1 MSQKLYKY
9 AQNMSESEKKQA
21 LREASQFI
29 EKIAPFFEEYGE
41 SVEGLIENVSNLVN
55 SGVLE
60 ALPEIAQKF
69 NEIKSSFGGS
79 INKMAEDFESKKRE
93 MLDELNRS
101 IESLKGIVS
110 PAITAIDRIGD
121 ANAVADAA
129 QKVLEYVPSPVT
141 ALISAVSPSE
151 LQDGTLRSGRIKS
164 EKVNVMPVFTTQ
176 EGQNVNVQ
184 ALSFLE
190 RTMYFY
196 LSKTYNEVQSD
207 TGSSPHLSPGKTSSF
222 ISKTLG
228 ATYLDGSA
236 NLDFPRKET
245 VSYKPHTSFMSESDK
260 ANYKQNVVLESDF
273 SSPGELCLWVRFSG
287 EEGSSFRFRYNHS
300 LDVFVSDIDNRIVFD
315 ELFSLGEDG
324 KFYSK
329 NSILKEV
336 LLNDNIPNS
345 QKYDALLEIHRQ
357 TYAISSEGSLDAFK
371 KYASAPN
378 PNTELDE
385 DLIFLVMSFQVLKQ
399 ISEHEIGND
408 KLEDPAYESGGNRK
422 TFTTEAF
429 KSIEDLLNIGDSG
442 GSISFV
448 TGQLAV
454 SLRNFSQVI
463 QNKGDMLLVIR
474 NVKEIMTGSSLE
486 NMSDDEASFSLN
498 ASNIVVALEAASL
511 LASLYFIYQLVRP
524 LMSLLP
530 FTEDKGFE
538 DVGMN
543 VILALGSFLVSSG
556 SAGRISEFLKD
567 SGPIRGMLSRFFGEG
582 SSKSTGRLI
591 AGLAAALTLFPAY
604 SAYEM
609 MDDNYGFLE
618 AFDLALDN
626 DLIFGFTYRSAITGL
641 GAGGVT
647 LMIAEFRNVLEEKV
661 VSVVSSVAASISQNL
676 FNAAASRVGRNT
688 SIRFISKKTR
698 VPEKIILN
706 VYNKL
711 DENADE
717 LKQLAQNLSKRMKP
731 VMEVVLSSYDKLPS
745 KRSLNI
751 IVSDAE
757 SSMRNVGTFNPK
769 EIFESRIQYRYIGK
783 ESSVSIFTN
792 SNGAIFKY
800 SRYDKKLLAL
810 GKFLENYPEES
821 IILYKAL
828 Q

>member
-1 MSQKLYKY
+1 
-9 AQNMSESEKKQA
+9 
-21 LREASQFI
+21 
-29 EKIAPFFEEYGE
+29 
-41 SVEGLIENVSNLVN
+41 
-55 SGVLE
+55 
-60 ALPEIAQKF
+60 
-69 NEIKSSFGGS
+69 
-79 INKMAEDFESKKRE
+79 

-110 PAITAIDRIGD
+110 PAIAAIDRIGD
-121 ANAVADAA
+121 ANALADAA

-176 EGQNVNVQ
+176 EGQNVSVQ

-190 RTMYFY
+190 RKMYFY

-399 ISEHEIGND
+399 ISEQEVGSKTLD
-408 KLEDPAYESGGNRK
+408 DPMYEADRNIK
-422 TFTTEAF
+422 TFTAEAF
-429 KSIEDLLNIGDSG
+429 KSIDDLLNARDSEG
-442 GSISFV
+442 TILFDVAQQMPRLEYGLKV
-448 TGQLAV
+448 
-454 SLRNFSQVI
+454 FSGVI
-463 QNKGDMLLVIR
+463 ESKDDMLSVISTVSR
-474 NVKEIMTGSSLE
+474 IMTGKTLE
-486 NMSDDEASFSLN
+486 DMSDDKADFSLN
-498 ASNIVVALEAASL
+498 VSNIILALEAASL

-530 FTEDKGFE
+530 FAEDKGFE

-543 VILALGSFLVSSG
+543 AILALGSFLVSSG
-556 SAGRISEFLKD
+556 SAGRISEFLKA
-567 SGPIRGMLSRFFGEG
+567 SGPFWEKLSGLFGEG
-582 SSKSTGRLI
+582 SSDLAGKLMG
-591 AGLAAALTLFPAY
+591 GLAAALTLFPAY

-609 MDDNYGFLE
+609 RDDNYGFLE
-618 AFDLALDN
+618 SFDLALDN
-626 DLIFGFTYRSAITGL
+626 DLILGLTYRSAITML
-641 GAGGVT
+641 GAGGAT

-676 FNAAASRVGRNT
+676 FSAAASRVGRNT

-711 DENADE
+711 DENTDKLLE
-717 LKQLAQNLSKRMKP
+717 LAQNLSKRMKP
-731 VMEVVLSSYDKLPS
+731 VMEVVLSSYEKIPNLTPV
-745 KRSLNI
+745 KT
-751 IVSDAE
+751 IVDEARQN
-757 SSMRNVGTFNPK
+757 MTTTGRGYNPTK
-769 EIFESRIQYRYIGK
+769 IFDSRIQYRYTNKTG
-783 ESSVSIFTN
+783 SIFTN
-792 SNGAIFKY
+792 SNGDIFKY